1 MHWWNENKN
10 HLFECSAQLEEP
22 KKNKNGKKRK
32 LFYDKYL
39 QNWKKLKVSFQ
50 NKERKEVYFLN
61 LNERKVEPDRRNVE
75 VLTKA

>member
-1 MHWWNENKN
+1 MSAPPNSKN
-10 HLFECSAQLEEP
+10 R
-22 KKNKNGKKRK
+22 KKTKMEKKEK

-50 NKERKEVYFLN
+50 NKERKEVYVLN